1 MLFYLILI
9 VIYYIKKMLI
19 KDAISTSAFELKN
32 NNNLN
37 SRLDS
42 EILFSHLF
50 NISRNDIFFN
60 LNKNISDVELQQYK
74 FLVNRRINNE
84 PIAYIINLK
93 EFWSINF
100 YVDRSVLIPR
110 PETEVLIHLILSN
123 LNNKNKFLSIL
134 DLGTGSG
141 CILISLLKELVKA
154 KGIGI
159 DKSNKAIA
167 VAKKNSILQKV
178 DNRVLFKNVDLEQ
191 IKFDKKFDLIVS
203 NPPYLPNVTLKN
215 LNADIKLY
223 EPRIALQGGVQGV
236 DFLYKII
243 DLASKILKIN
253 GLLALEIGDNQFHI
267 LAKYLN
273 KNRFKILDKYILIN
287 KQVRCLLAT
296 KL

>member
-1 MLFYLILI
+1 
-9 VIYYIKKMLI
+9 MLI
-19 KDAISTSAFELKN
+19 NEAIAFAEQELKRS
-32 NNNLN
+32 NNLN

-42 EILFSHLF
+42 EILVSHLI
-50 NISRNDIFFN
+50 NVPKESIYSKLKEN
-60 LNKNISDVELQQYK
+60 LPLNQTEELQK
-74 FLVNRRINNE
+74 LVSRRVKKE
-84 PIAYIINLK
+84 PIAYILNNK

-110 PETEVLIHLILSN
+110 PETEVLIDLILSKIS
-123 LNNKNKFLSIL
+123 NKNNYLNIL
-134 DLGTGSG
+134 DIGTGSG

-154 KGIGI
+154 KGIGV
-159 DKSNKAIA
+159 DKSSKAIA
-167 VAKKNSILQKV
+167 IAKKNSISQQV
-178 DNRVLFKNVDLEQ
+178 DNRALFKSVNLEE

-203 NPPYLPNVTLKN
+203 NPPYLPDVSLKN
-215 LNADIKLY
+215 LNSDIKLY
-223 EPRIALQGGVQGV
+223 EPKIALQGGVQGV

-243 DLASKILKIN
+243 GLASKILKIN

-267 LAKYLN
+267 LAKYLK

>member
-1 MLFYLILI
+1 ML
-9 VIYYIKKMLI
+9 VNE
-19 KDAISTSAFELKN
+19 AIAFAEQELKRS
-32 NNNLN
+32 NNLN

-42 EILFSHLF
+42 EILVSHLI
-50 NISRNDIFFN
+50 NIPRESIYSKLKENLP
-60 LNKNISDVELQQYK
+60 LNKTEELQK
-74 FLVNRRINNE
+74 LVGRRVKKE
-84 PIAYIINLK
+84 PIAYILNNK
-93 EFWSINF
+93 EFWSTNF

-110 PETEVLIHLILSN
+110 PETEVLIDLILSKI
-123 LNNKNKFLSIL
+123 NNKNNYLNIL
-134 DLGTGSG
+134 DIGTGSG

-154 KGIGI
+154 KGIGV
-159 DKSNKAIA
+159 DKSSKAIA
-167 VAKKNSILQKV
+167 IAKKNSISQQV
-178 DNRVLFKNVDLEQ
+178 DKRALFKNINLEE

-203 NPPYLPNVTLKN
+203 NPPYLPDVSLKN
-215 LNADIKLY
+215 LNSDIKLY
-223 EPRIALQGGVQGV
+223 EPKIALQGGVQGV